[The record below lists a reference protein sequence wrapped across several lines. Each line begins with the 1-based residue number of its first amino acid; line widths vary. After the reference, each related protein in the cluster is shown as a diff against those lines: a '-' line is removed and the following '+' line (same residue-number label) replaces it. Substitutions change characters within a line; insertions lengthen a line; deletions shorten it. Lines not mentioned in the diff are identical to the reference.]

1 MAYIDKTYYDETY
14 KGVPIDN
21 ADTFSRLSE
30 RASDMIDQITG
41 YKIKDINDLTAFQ
54 QSQVKKATAAQTE
67 FLAISGSESAV
78 HGDSFQSVGIG
89 SFNYSKNT
97 GESEKRIS
105 PSVVGYLKQTGLL
118 YSGVSVYDSAYSV
131 VSPYPYSH
139 L

>member
-14 KGVPIDN
+14 KGVPIDD

-30 RASDMIDQITG
+30 RASDIIDQITG

-78 HGDSFQSVGIG
+78 HGDRFQSVGIG

-97 GESEKRIS
+97 GEGEKRIS
-105 PSVVGYLKQTGLL
+105 PSVKIGRASCRERV
-118 YSGVSVYDSAYSV
+118 
-131 VSPYPYSH
+131 
-139 L
+139 